1 MDTSIQPAFLNGL
14 MIIIETNSP
23 KGMSTRTKKFVAGLK
38 KVLVFLLEENGF
50 QGTWKI
56 RPIKMLSNLQGDLK
70 WIRPEKTYIVGK
82 AKIKEII
89 WTFNLT
95 PDLSLYRVEDVFEK
109 MTSKNENIS
118 ENKKLC
124 KEIDEEIDEG
134 IDEEMN
140 KKKITIEDLS
150 DAEEVALMVLDEI
163 KNEENEIAAKLAGPA
178 IRKEIS
184 SELTSQKILVKLT
197 QLEII
202 ERLCFRTTIEGANPR
217 TKGYRITQAGL
228 DVLNPVTE
236 ERSLGNDVEASEG
249 LVDDD
254 NIVEDQEILQISDR
268 SMEVI
273 MKACDSLTV
282 IGNKLKK
289 NISQKEKFVRLI
301 DEADEE
307 NKTLNEDRIR
317 KEREIKRL
325 ASELGFDL
333 ESLLG

>member
-1 MDTSIQPAFLNGL
+1 

-23 KGMSTRTKKFVAGLK
+23 KGLTTRTRKFIGGLK
-38 KVLVFLLEENGF
+38 KVLVVFLEENEF

-56 RPIKMLSNLQGDLK
+56 RPIKQLRSLQEDLK
-70 WIRPEKTYIVGK
+70 WVRKEKTHIVGK

-89 WTFNLT
+89 WEFNLT
-95 PDLSLYRVEDVFEK
+95 PDLRCNSVESVFK
-109 MTSKNENIS
+109 KITSKNRNIS
-118 ENKKLC
+118 ENKKLYEEINE
-124 KEIDEEIDEG
+124 EIDEEIDE
-134 IDEEMN
+134 EMN
-140 KKKITIEDLS
+140 KNKTKAEDLS
-150 DAEEVALMVLDEI
+150 DPETIALMALDEI
-163 KNEENEIAAKLAGPA
+163 KNEKNEISAKLAGPA
-178 IRKEIS
+178 IRQEMA
-184 SELTSQKILVKLT
+184 EPTSQKILVNLT
-197 QLEII
+197 QLGII
-202 ERLCFRTTIEGANPR
+202 ERLRFKTSAKGTAPR

-228 DVLNPVTE
+228 DVLNPATE

-254 NIVEDQEILQISDR
+254 NNGSDLQISDG
-268 SMEVI
+268 SMKVI
-273 MKACDSLTV
+273 MNACDSLTV

-307 NKTLNEDRIR
+307 NKTLNEDRRR